1 MSVRPDH
8 RAAAAPLLRACRG
21 PVILLVVL
29 LFAATAFCAPQF
41 PPEALVP
48 RAAVGAVAWGAKAV
62 PDRLLVGLRS
72 VARQKHLT
80 ELAHATGGRVSEVIA
95 GGSVLV
101 LELPTGSDLL
111 TAGGKCLSDPA
122 VAFVEPDLIV
132 YPAFTPNDPYYSEQ
146 QHLPLIRAP
155 EGWDVSTGSSDV
167 VIAFVDTGV
176 DLDHP
181 DLGSNI
187 YTNSAEILGNHFDD
201 DGNGF
206 VDDVHGW
213 DFYNNTANANPEPN
227 GADDDSNGTAD
238 DQVSHGTLTASI
250 AAAVGNNGFGVA
262 GVDWSA
268 RILPIQVFPDDGG
281 SSVSTV
287 IKGIDYAVAMGANI
301 INLSVG
307 GDYSQSFTPAITAA
321 YNAGILVVAAAG
333 NTGKELTDAQ
343 STWESPVC
351 NDGANPA
358 TQNHVL
364 AVASTDQNDR
374 RASFS
379 NYDGSSHGHFVDVC
393 APGQAIFG
401 CGYYDPAFPA
411 FSDYF
416 TTNSGTSFSAPMV
429 SGLAALIL
437 ALHPGYGPDQL
448 MDAIKSTCDD
458 IDGLNP
464 GFAGKLGAGRIN
476 VARAVGVQLPPRP
489 PRDVQ
494 AQDTPDDQ
502 GGSISVTWLRSLD
515 DGAGA
520 DSVVEYIIRRRQGET
535 GGFTE
540 VGQVAAGVTTF
551 ADTSVTDGVD
561 YYYKVRASDGT
572 LISDSLIAGPAQSVN
587 DSAPPVPEGVHVQDR
602 PGDNGGAILVGWN
615 PYTAPADFSHFA
627 IYRRSRNFV
636 NVWGLTPIAEIS
648 DPGVVLFTDDTTT
661 DGADYYYAVT
671 TVDAFGNEN
680 KTIGGLGPVQ
690 SYANEPI
697 TLGAGLHFFSAPV
710 APDNP
715 DPAAFLGVPEGELSF
730 ARWRPVRE
738 EYAQYAGS
746 DDLPGVLE
754 LRLGRGYWLR
764 NDAPLT
770 FAPTGTPAPGGD
782 VRLELGAGWHQLGN
796 PYFGPMDFALATVT
810 YEGTTMDLA
819 SADAANVVR
828 RFAWVYDEQQG
839 TYRLICPGLSIGNT
853 EVPPWQG
860 FWVRVEKLCTMT
872 LRRPSG
878 VAAATA
884 STSAGRTDGWV
895 ARLAARVGPSQDL
908 DNYFGVRAD
917 LADSA
922 PISSP
927 PSVGQGVELYFRK
940 ASAPGEKL
948 AAVFSSAPP
957 AQVSWEFVVQAAQGA
972 REVELWCPDLT
983 RVPRDYSILIED
995 VAAGRQVDLRRNM
1008 RYRYLPGE
1016 RERARTFVL
1025 RLTQNAGVLTLSSL
1039 VAQATPAGGA
1049 QVTFV
1054 LSAPAISAVRV
1065 LNIAGRNVRTIEQGR
1080 SRPAGVSQVIW
1091 DGRGE
1096 AGARV
1101 PNGTYLVIVEAAA
1114 SDGSKVQA
1122 MRSLMIR
1129 R

>member
-1 MSVRPDH
+1 MFVRPDN
-8 RAAAAPLLRACRG
+8 RKAAARLRACRG
-21 PVILLVVL
+21 PLVLLVTL
-29 LFAATAFCAPQF
+29 LFAAVVFCAPQL

-48 RAAVGAVAWGAKAV
+48 RAPVAATSWSAKAV

-80 ELAHATGGRVSEVIA
+80 DLARATTGQVSKAIA

-101 LELPTGSDLL
+101 LELPAGSDLMRMR
-111 TAGGKCLSDPA
+111 TKCLADPA

-132 YPAFTPNDPYYSEQ
+132 YPALTPNDPYYSEQ
-146 QHLPLIRAP
+146 DHLPLIRAS
-155 EGWDVSTGSSDV
+155 EGWDVTTGSSKV
-167 VIAFVDTGV
+167 VIAFVDTGT

-181 DLGSNI
+181 DLGAKI
-187 YTNSAEILGNHFDD
+187 YTNPAEIAGNHFDD
-201 DGNGF
+201 DGNGL

-238 DQVSHGTLTASI
+238 DQVSHGSLTASI
-250 AAAVGNNGFGVA
+250 AAAVGNNGFGTA
-262 GVDWSA
+262 GVDWGA
-268 RILPIQVFPDDGG
+268 KILPVQVFPDDGG
-281 SSVSTV
+281 TSVSTV
-287 IKGIDYAVAMGANI
+287 IEGIDYAVAMGADI

-307 GDYSQSFTPAITAA
+307 GDYAQSFTPAIASA

-333 NTGKELTDAQ
+333 NNGQEITDAQ

-364 AVASTDQNDR
+364 AVASTDHNDL

-411 FSDYF
+411 FSSHF

-437 ALHPGYGPDQL
+437 AIHPGYGPDQL
-448 MDAIKSTCDD
+448 MDAIKLSCDD
-458 IDGLNP
+458 IDGINP

-476 VARAVGVQLPPRP
+476 TARALGVQLAPRA

-502 GGSISVTWLRSLD
+502 GGSITVAWLKSLD

-520 DSVVEYIIRRRQGET
+520 DSVIEYVIRRRQGV
-535 GGFTE
+535 GGAFAE
-540 VGQVAAGVTTF
+540 VGSVAAGVTEF
-551 ADTSVTDGVD
+551 ADTTVADGMS

-572 LISDSLIAGPAQSVN
+572 LFSDSLIAGPVQSVN
-587 DSAPPVPEGVHVQDR
+587 DSAPPTPEGVHVQDR
-602 PGDNGGAILVGWN
+602 PGDNGGAMLVGWN

-627 IYRRSRNFV
+627 IYRRSYNFA
-636 NVWGLTPIAEIS
+636 NVWGLTPISEIT
-648 DPGVVLFTDDTTT
+648 DPNLVLFTDETTT

-671 TVDAFGNEN
+671 AVDTFGNEN
-680 KTIGGLGPVQ
+680 KTVAGLGPAQ

-697 TLGAGLHFFSAPV
+697 TLGAGLHFFSTPV
-710 APDNP
+710 VPENTA
-715 DPAAFLGVPEGELSF
+715 PAAFLGVPEGQFNF
-730 ARWRPVRE
+730 ARWRPIGE
-738 EYAQYAGS
+738 EYAYYGAS
-746 DDLPGVLE
+746 ADLPGVLE

-764 NDAPLT
+764 NDAPIT
-770 FAPTGTPAPGGD
+770 FDPTGTPAPGGD
-782 VRLELGAGWHQLGN
+782 VRVELRPGWHQLGN

-810 YEGTTMDLA
+810 YQGTTMDLA
-819 SADAANVVR
+819 SADAGNIMR
-828 RFAWVYDEQQG
+828 RFAWVYGEEQG
-839 TYRLICPGLSIGNT
+839 GYRLLCPGLCPGNT
-853 EVPPWQG
+853 RVPAWKG
-860 FWVRVEKLCTMT
+860 LWVRVEKLCTVT
-872 LRRPSG
+872 LPRPSG
-878 VAAATA
+878 VASAVAAT
-884 STSAGRTDGWV
+884 SKSCGWV
-895 ARLAARVGPSQDL
+895 ARLAARAGARQDL
-908 DNYFGVRAD
+908 DNFFGVRAD
-917 LADSA
+917 FADRA

-927 PSVGQGVELYFRK
+927 PSMGQGVELYFVR

-948 AAVFSSAPP
+948 AAVFASAPP
-957 AQVSWEFVVQAAQGA
+957 AEISWKFVVGAAQGT
-972 REVELWCPDLT
+972 REVELWCPDLAE
-983 RVPRDYSILIED
+983 VPRDYSVFVED
-995 VAAGRQVDLRRNM
+995 VDTGRQVDLRRNG
-1008 RYRYLPGE
+1008 RYRYAFRDG
-1016 RERARTFVL
+1016 ERARSFVL
-1025 RLTQNAGVLTLSSL
+1025 RLTRNAGVLTLSSL
-1039 VAQATPAGGA
+1039 VGQATRGGGA
-1049 QVTFV
+1049 QITFT
-1054 LSAPAISAVRV
+1054 LSAPAMSTVRV

-1096 AGARV
+1096 AGTRA
-1101 PNGTYLVIVEAAA
+1101 PNGTYLVLVEAAA
-1114 SDGSKVQA
+1114 TDGSKVRA